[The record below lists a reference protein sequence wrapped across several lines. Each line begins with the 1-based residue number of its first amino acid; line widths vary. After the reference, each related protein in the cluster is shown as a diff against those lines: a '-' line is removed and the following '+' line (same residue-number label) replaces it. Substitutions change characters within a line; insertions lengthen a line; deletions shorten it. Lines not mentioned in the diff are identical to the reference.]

1 MKVGDRVVLILDDV
15 EGVIGRESRPGWF
28 MVRLDGY
35 EDRIE
40 FQASELRVLSGQ
52 PALTENDDAALQ
64 ANGWTITTHT
74 RKTGGQAGGTYQTW
88 LPPRG
93 RKALR
98 SRVEVRRYL
107 ASQQRSAPPTPTPAA
122 ALPPGVERLLA
133 SDAFQL
139 AAAFSGPRGLGALA
153 AAGRALRR
161 VDWAPAW
168 RDLLEARF
176 QLGRLHERDGLERA
190 CRRAIERLEGDGSWV
205 PLGILKAY
213 LEAGTPRSDRTDG
226 EGDDKDERH
235 SRFCHQRVHKADA
248 Y

>member
-1 MKVGDRVVLILDDV
+1 MAASAAGAGDQDPARAAFSPVAALDDV

-107 ASQQRSAPPTPTPAA
+107 ASQPVSYTHLTLPT
-122 ALPPGVERLLA
+122 
-133 SDAFQL
+133 
-139 AAAFSGPRGLGALA
+139 
-153 AAGRALRR
+153 
-161 VDWAPAW
+161 
-168 RDLLEARF
+168 
-176 QLGRLHERDGLERA
+176 
-190 CRRAIERLEGDGSWV
+190 
-205 PLGILKAY
+205 KA
-213 LEAGTPRSDRTDG
+213 
-226 EGDDKDERH
+226 
-235 SRFCHQRVHKADA
+235 
-248 Y
+248 